1 MLKKLL
7 LVLSL
12 FVVFSCE
19 DSKMEEEFPMKLWLN
34 GEEID
39 VNREYERITTYGEEV
54 EYTGYDS
61 TKKFIKKIFVIHFQK
76 DGGRVE
82 LNKEH
87 YAVVFTDWEGE
98 VSNTKPV
105 DEGHYVW
112 PSICPMCPR
121 ACMHGAESKWVR
133 MEIPG
138 DDDVSISGEAH
149 LEEVSGKNGSWTIS
163 GTAEGIFYNPYSE
176 TNMEGKI
183 EFTNLKVEGNS
194 EESPYYNYGG
204 R

>member
-1 MLKKLL
+1 MIKKIL
-7 LVLSL
+7 LVLSML
-12 FVVFSCE
+12 FVVSCE
-19 DSKMEEEFPMKLWLN
+19 LFEQVDEPTMKLWLN

-39 VNREYERITTYGEEV
+39 VEAEYKQITTYGEEV
-54 EYTGYDS
+54 EYFNDGDS
-61 TKKFIKKIFVIHFQK
+61 TTYKKKILVIHFQK
-76 DGGRVE
+76 DAGRVE

-87 YAVVFTDWEGE
+87 YAVVFTDWEGDA
-98 VSNTKPV
+98 SNGQPIDV
-105 DEGHYVW
+105 ASYVW
-112 PSICPMCPR
+112 PSVCPVCPR
-121 ACMHGAESKWVR
+121 KCIHGAESKWVR

-163 GTAEGIFYNPYSE
+163 GTAEGIFYNPYSQ

-183 EFTNLKVEGNS
+183 EFTNLKIEGNS